1 MEMDRIEAA
10 ILLQEF
16 LQELKSRSFLELQ
29 EFLSNP
35 VCIEKQGKSGLV
47 YQIEYEA
54 VWDFEPGGN
63 LRLIASID
71 DGGLLSALMPVM
83 SAFLVT
89 PIGEVVD

>member
-1 MEMDRIEAA
+1 MDRIEAS

-16 LQELKSRSFLELQ
+16 LQDLKTRSFLELQ
-29 EFLSNP
+29 ELLSNP
-35 VCIEKQGKSGLV
+35 VCIEKPGKSGVV

-71 DGGLLSALMPVM
+71 DGGLLSAMLPV
-83 SAFLVT
+83 SSGFLVT
-89 PIGEVVD
+89 PEGEVID

>member
-1 MEMDRIEAA
+1 MDRIEAS

-16 LQELKSRSFLELQ
+16 LQDLKTRSFLELQ
-29 EFLSNP
+29 ELLSNL
-35 VCIEKQGKSGLV
+35 VCIEKPGKSGVV

-71 DGGLLSALMPVM
+71 DGGLLSAMLPV
-83 SAFLVT
+83 SSGFLVT
-89 PIGEVVD
+89 PEGEVID